1 MMTRFYILFI
11 LLVFNP
17 AIYAAEYILDEQPSA
32 ESVEDVKGTLDQPE
46 EAEVLD
52 PEIDIIPK
60 DDTVPL
66 APFWKNS
73 QLIANVRSY
82 YFDRDSDLYRDSE
95 AFTLGG
101 SLHYHSGWFK
111 DTVKIGASL
120 FTSQR
125 LYGPEDKDG
134 TLLLREGQHGLTTLG
149 EFYVQAKLARNIE
162 FKGYR
167 QAINLPYLNKQDNRM
182 IPNTFEAYIVTQR
195 RTNSMLT
202 AGYVDKMK
210 QRNVIH
216 FESMTDIVGLS
227 GKDRGLYFFGGR
239 YNFSENTDFGVINYH
254 TPDYINTFYTE
265 ANHLIKTKIPVRL
278 SLQATKQRS
287 NGDELGGELDTYQL
301 GGKVSLSYKNII
313 LTAAATSTDE
323 DGGIQK
329 PYGGSPSYTSV
340 MIEDFDRAGEDAW
353 SMRVSYHFG
362 RLGIKGLSV
371 YTNYISGN
379 TPESGAAASSDQKE
393 WDMTIDYKPEK
404 KKLDGLWLRL
414 RRAKVDRDDG
424 KDVLD
429 YRIILNYGINFS

>member
-1 MMTRFYILFI
+1 MPRFNFLFI
-11 LLVFNP
+11 LLLFNSVS
-17 AIYAAEYILDEQPSA
+17 YAAEYILDEQPTA

-46 EAEVLD
+46 EVIEAET
-52 PEIDIIPK
+52 
-60 DDTVPL
+60 DTGVITEEDRDL
-66 APFWKNS
+66 LSPFWKNS
-73 QLIANVRSY
+73 KLIANFRSY
-82 YFDRDSDLYRDSE
+82 YFDRDSDLYSDSE
-95 AFTLGG
+95 AFAVGG
-101 SLHYHSGWFK
+101 SFHYHSGWFK
-111 DTVKIGASL
+111 DKVKVGASL

-134 TLLLREGQHGLTTLG
+134 TLLLRDGQHGLTTLG
-149 EFYVQAKLARNIE
+149 ELYLQAKLARNVE

-167 QAINLPYLNKQDNRM
+167 QALNLPFLNKQDSRM
-182 IPNTFEAYIVTQR
+182 IPNTYEAYIVSQR
-195 RTNSMLT
+195 RKNSLLM
-202 AGYVDKMK
+202 AGYVHKMK
-210 QRNVIH
+210 QRNKIH
-216 FESMTDIVGLS
+216 FESMTNIAGLS
-227 GKDRGLYFFGGR
+227 GNDRGLYVVGGR
-239 YNFSENTDFGVINYH
+239 YNFSENTDIGLMNYY
-254 TPDYINTFYTE
+254 TEDFINTFYTE

-287 NGDELGGELDTYQL
+287 NGDELAGEIDTYQF
-301 GGKVSLSYKNII
+301 GGKLSFSYNNIV
-313 LTAAATSTDE
+313 LSAAATSTDD

-362 RLGIKGLSV
+362 RIGIKGLSV

-393 WDMTIDYKPEK
+393 WDMTLDYKPEK

-429 YRIILNYGINFS
+429 YRIILNYGLDFS